1 MIPYYDTCNVT
12 ALQQAQIFNYTW
24 VSIISLVN
32 RKQLFNVILTSLLS
46 SYLLIKIS
54 TQKYD
59 ICKSAPQI
67 IEAWR
72 AIAPVP
78 FVCPTYPYKKA
89 YQILMNSVL
98 HSMIIDTNRRLLTEP
113 FYQTQYSCTIVLFVR
128 YWQGDWVPHSNTFCL
143 FSAVEA
149 NTIVKSI
156 FLPIPFLKEL
166 NKELNTAVLYGNYSY
181 CFCGYLTA

>member
-1 MIPYYDTCNVT
+1 
-12 ALQQAQIFNYTW
+12 
-24 VSIISLVN
+24 
-32 RKQLFNVILTSLLS
+32 
-46 SYLLIKIS
+46 
-54 TQKYD
+54 
-59 ICKSAPQI
+59 
-67 IEAWR
+67 
-72 AIAPVP
+72 
-78 FVCPTYPYKKA
+78 
-89 YQILMNSVL
+89 MNSVL

-113 FYQTQYSCTIVLFVR
+113 FYQTQYSCTVVLFVR

-181 CFCGYLTA
+181 CFCEYLTVSRFRVNPVLHRQRLHSASRYGRYDLRSNITKMSI